1 MTTIKAMILAAGR
14 GERMRPLTDVTPKP
28 LLKVGG
34 KALIDWHVEALA
46 RGGFTGLVINTAWLA
61 QAVES
66 HFLDHSGRWRA
77 TSGHEALSI
86 SYSHEA
92 SDFGEALETAGG
104 IARALPLLSDIFW
117 VLAAD
122 VYMPGFA
129 FLPADVA
136 RFAASDK
143 LAHLW
148 LVPNPVHNL
157 KGDFGLS
164 SDGLALNL
172 AADAAA
178 PRYTFST
185 VGLYRKAFFDSL
197 PAGNPQGLKAPL
209 APLLRQA
216 MDNQKVSATLYTGAW
231 TDVGTP
237 ARLAELNQPSN

>member
-1 MTTIKAMILAAGR
+1 MTNIKAMILAAGR
-14 GERMRPLTDVTPKP
+14 GERMRPLTDITPKP
-28 LLKVGG
+28 LLQVAG
-34 KALIDWHVEALA
+34 KALIDRHVEALA
-46 RGGFTGLVINTAWLA
+46 IGGFTGLVINTAWLA
-61 QAVES
+61 NAVET
-66 HFLDHSGRWRA
+66 HFSDLLSLQRNIYGHS
-77 TSGHEALSI
+77 ALSI

-92 SDFGEALETAGG
+92 RDFGDALETAGG
-104 IARALPLLSDIFW
+104 IARALPLLGDIFW

-148 LVPNPVHNL
+148 LVPNPKHNA

-172 AADAAA
+172 AADSSA

-185 VGLYRKAFFDSL
+185 IGLYRKRFFDSL
-197 PAGNPQGLKAPL
+197 PAGNPQGIKAPL
-209 APLLRQA
+209 APLLRRA
-216 MDNQKVSATLYTGAW
+216 MDNQQVSATLYTGAW

-237 ARLAELNQPSN
+237 ARLAELNSTSD